1 MKVIFIAKLDCL
13 YMWCTASDSYND
25 CFDKLQSLLVDDKK
39 YLYTISTI
47 QLTCLDSKNAF

>member
-13 YMWCTASDSYND
+13 YMWSTASDSYKD
-25 CFDKLQSLLVDDKK
+25 CFDKLQPLIVNDKK
-39 YLYTISTI
+39 YLYTISTM